1 MTKIGGLSTV
11 QTPRRFFRPRSRA
24 GHVARP
30 DSARFVA
37 AFDVFTARRRQLP
50 PFRTHAHEPHRRARH
65 THPAQSQSCASLTP
79 APRASRPSS
88 APRATSRPPRPR
100 SPSSRRRNASTPP
113 NKMRGACAPET
124 PLRHASATP
133 TNATRANPPAGTRER
148 TTSDRRR
155 RPRRERR
162 HLEAARRAFP
172 ARASADG
179 SGFSA
184 PRTTDRDRDAP
195 ETAHARSDAT
205 ARAPRARSTP
215 SLGRS
220 RGRDATAAPARVRG
234 HLLRTTPRRDDTR
247 TSLTRKVP
255 SPPPPPP
262 RLSAFLI
269 SNAFK
274 TILSDTG
281 LTDTPPTRFSRAW
294 ASRLRARAPAAAA
307 RFRFSATTPACA
319 SSSARVSSPR
329 SSPPLCPRNDSS
341 PPAKRRSAWKTPTTR
356 TRRVKE

>member
-1 MTKIGGLSTV
+1 MKCPTEACPTTDQNRTRSRESATSRV
-11 QTPRRFFRPRSRA
+11 SCDVARRLVFFRVLSGTSLDENRGSIDGSDAPTFFPTRSRA

-37 AFDVFTARRRQLP
+37 AFDVFNARRRQLR
-50 PFRTHAHEPHRRARH
+50 PFRTHAHEPHRRVRH
-65 THPAQSQSCASLTP
+65 THPAQSQTCASLTP

-124 PLRHASATP
+124 PLRHANATP

-162 HLEAARRAFP
+162 PLEAARCAFP

-184 PRTTDRDRDAP
+184 DANNRSRPRHAP
-195 ETAHARSDAT
+195 ETARARSDAT

-220 RGRDATAAPARVRG
+220 RRRDATAAARSRSR
-234 HLLRTTPRRDDTR
+234 HLLRTTRHRDE
-247 TSLTRKVP
+247 
-255 SPPPPPP
+255 
-262 RLSAFLI
+262 
-269 SNAFK
+269 
-274 TILSDTG
+274 
-281 LTDTPPTRFSRAW
+281 
-294 ASRLRARAPAAAA
+294 
-307 RFRFSATTPACA
+307 TTPA
-319 SSSARVSSPR
+319 RG
-329 SSPPLCPRNDSS
+329 
-341 PPAKRRSAWKTPTTR
+341 
-356 TRRVKE
+356 

>member
-1 MTKIGGLSTV
+1 MKIGGLSTV
-11 QTPRRFFRPRSRA
+11 QTPRLFFRTRSRA

-37 AFDVFTARRRQLP
+37 AFDVFNARRRQLR
-50 PFRTHAHEPHRRARH
+50 PFRTHAHEPHRRVRH
-65 THPAQSQSCASLTP
+65 THPAQSQTCASLTP

-124 PLRHASATP
+124 PLRHANATP
-133 TNATRANPPAGTRER
+133 TNATRANPPAGTREH

-162 HLEAARRAFP
+162 PLEAARCAFP

-184 PRTTDRDRDAP
+184 DANNRSRPRRAP
-195 ETAHARSDAT
+195 ETARARSDAT

-220 RGRDATAAPARVRG
+220 RRRDATAAARSRSR
-234 HLLRTTPRRDDTR
+234 HLLRTTRHRDE
-247 TSLTRKVP
+247 S
-255 SPPPPPP
+255 
-262 RLSAFLI
+262 
-269 SNAFK
+269 
-274 TILSDTG
+274 
-281 LTDTPPTRFSRAW
+281 
-294 ASRLRARAPAAAA
+294 
-307 RFRFSATTPACA
+307 TPA
-319 SSSARVSSPR
+319 RG
-329 SSPPLCPRNDSS
+329 
-341 PPAKRRSAWKTPTTR
+341 
-356 TRRVKE
+356 

>member
-1 MTKIGGLSTV
+1 MKIGGLSTV
-11 QTPRRFFRPRSRA
+11 QTPRLFFRTRSRA

-37 AFDVFTARRRQLP
+37 AFDVFNARRRQLR

-65 THPAQSQSCASLTP
+65 THPAQSQTCASLTP

-124 PLRHASATP
+124 PLRHANATP
-133 TNATRANPPAGTRER
+133 TNATRANPPAGTREH

-162 HLEAARRAFP
+162 PLEAARCAFP

-184 PRTTDRDRDAP
+184 DANNRSRPRRAP
-195 ETAHARSDAT
+195 ETARARSDAT

-220 RGRDATAAPARVRG
+220 RRRDATARPARVAATSSEP
-234 HLLRTTPRRDDTR
+234 HDVETR
-247 TSLTRKVP
+247 PHPHEADAFVP
-255 SPPPPPP
+255 SPPDSAVCVSFISRNLQTPQIRRQLSSRARGRRALAHVRPP
-262 RLSAFLI
+262 RRRAY
-269 SNAFK
+269 
-274 TILSDTG
+274 G
-281 LTDTPPTRFSRAW
+281 SR
-294 ASRLRARAPAAAA
+294 RPLRRARH
-307 RFRFSATTPACA
+307 R
-319 SSSARVSSPR
+319 
-329 SSPPLCPRNDSS
+329 
-341 PPAKRRSAWKTPTTR
+341 KRRA
-356 TRRVKE
+356 RRRARLLRGVRRSVR